1 MSKCDEVKH
10 GENLSKSAALYSFCN
25 ETFKGFW
32 SEGVLKEVRAHS
44 ILEDKTIL
52 PTHDLKKMNK
62 SFFRTYPMF
71 QYVDDVFYGYNFK
84 NDGKKVNVFKDIS
97 NYVNI
102 VDITITHRA
111 KDNIFLQA
119 DQIKEDIE
127 KIEEQKKRITQKILD
142 TKSTITHN

>member
-1 MSKCDEVKH
+1 
-10 GENLSKSAALYSFCN
+10 
-25 ETFKGFW
+25 
-32 SEGVLKEVRAHS
+32 
-44 ILEDKTIL
+44 
-52 PTHDLKKMNK
+52 MNK